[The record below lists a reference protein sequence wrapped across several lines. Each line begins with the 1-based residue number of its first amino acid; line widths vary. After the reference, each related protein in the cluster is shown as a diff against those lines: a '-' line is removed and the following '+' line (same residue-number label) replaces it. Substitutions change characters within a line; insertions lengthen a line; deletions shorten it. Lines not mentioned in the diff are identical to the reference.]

1 MMLHDATRLLREASP
16 PAPRPPPRN
25 NSQTMQAVPDLSALF
40 DGVPDGGLS
49 VGEGGSVRP
58 WRLPVADLDLF
69 VPTQGNAHH
78 ASSSNGILVQAANSS
93 GVRIVLSSDTDRLR
107 MVVQPRFVYSGAVF
121 DLVADNVLLSTQA
134 CPPEKTYTPDPSLD
148 QMTAMQE
155 MFKQMQEW
163 SALDAQPL
171 TVEFEGIAAAG
182 AERLELWLPH
192 RATVT
197 ILSLEVAPGAA
208 VAPVKD
214 LRPRWITHGSSITH
228 CAEAHSPARTWPAT
242 AARLADVRLY
252 SLGFG
257 GQCHFDQA
265 VARVIRDEPADC
277 ISLKYALASASYIL
291 PNLSLKG
298 DLSDRVPHGPQAWD
312 QHAQPRVAL
321 QPHLCHRRAGL
332 RTHRPR
338 RPPDDAARAHL
349 ADLRQLAR
357 GDSGRRKQRGGDAPA
372 WCRGVAGAPPASCP

>member
-1 MMLHDATRLLREASP
+1 M
-16 PAPRPPPRN
+16 
-25 NSQTMQAVPDLSALF
+25 TMQAVPDLSALF

-121 DLVADNVLLSTQA
+121 DLVADNELLSTQA

-171 TVEFEGIAAAG
+171 TVEFDGIAAAG

-197 ILSLEVAPGAA
+197 ILSLQVAAGAV

-277 ISLKYALASASYIL
+277 ISLKYALAWPSCIL
-291 PNLSLKG
+291 PTFS
-298 DLSDRVPHGPQAWD
+298 
-312 QHAQPRVAL
+312 
-321 QPHLCHRRAGL
+321 
-332 RTHRPR
+332 
-338 RPPDDAARAHL
+338 AR
-349 ADLRQLAR
+349 
-357 GDSGRRKQRGGDAPA
+357 
-372 WCRGVAGAPPASCP
+372 

>member
-1 MMLHDATRLLREASP
+1 
-16 PAPRPPPRN
+16 
-25 NSQTMQAVPDLSALF
+25 MQAVPDLSALF

-197 ILSLEVAPGAA
+197 ILSLEVASGAA

-298 DLSDRVPHGPQAWD
+298 DLIV
-312 QHAQPRVAL
+312 
-321 QPHLCHRRAGL
+321 CCM
-332 RTHRPR
+332 
-338 RPPDDAARAHL
+338 
-349 ADLRQLAR
+349 
-357 GDSGRRKQRGGDAPA
+357 GRRLGINTHNLASLSNRTFATAALGFVLTVRDGHPTTPLVLISPIFGS
-372 WCRGVAGAPPASCP
+372 WREEIPAGANNVEEMPQPGAAAWPVRRQPPAPS